1 MRILWVK
8 ADFLHPTTRGGQ
20 IRTLSILRELH
31 RRHEITYV
39 GLDHG
44 DPEGPARA
52 PEYCSH
58 CYAIPHRAPSHSS
71 PGFAWQLARG
81 LVSPLPVAVARWR
94 SLAQRRK
101 VEELLAAESFDSLV
115 CDFLFPAPN
124 IPDLSTAV
132 LFQHNL
138 ETLIW
143 RRRAEHAPAA
153 SRWYLALQARRM
165 AVFEAEVC
173 RRAGHIIAV
182 SRQDAERM
190 RSEFAA
196 VRVSEIPTGVD
207 LDYFAPPAAPVA
219 PVADLVFVGSLDW
232 APNID
237 GLDLFQREILP
248 RIHARRPEVTVA
260 LVGRDPP
267 DRIRRWSQADG
278 RVTVTGTVPDVRPYL
293 WGSRLSIVPLRI
305 GGGTRLKIYEAMA
318 AGLPVVSTTIGAEGL
333 PLRPDEHIAIADTPE
348 DFAAACCHLLENEPA
363 RQAMAR
369 AGRQLVSAQFGA
381 ANVARVF
388 EEILA
393 AGPRPNSAR

>member
-58 CYAIPHRAPSHSS
+58 CVAIPHFAPAHSS

-94 SLAQRRK
+94 SAAQRRR
-101 VEELLAAESFDSLV
+101 VEELLATQRFDSLV

-124 IPDLSTAV
+124 IPELSKAV

-143 RRRAEHAPAA
+143 RRRAQHAPAA
-153 SRWYLALQARRM
+153 TRWYLALQARRM
-165 AVFEAEVC
+165 AAFEAEVC

-182 SRQDAERM
+182 SAQDAARM
-190 RSEFAA
+190 WSEFGAA
-196 VRVSEIPTGVD
+196 RVSEIPTGVD
-207 LDYFAPPAAPVA
+207 LEYFAPPAGPVE

-232 APNID
+232 MPNID
-237 GLDLFQREILP
+237 GVDLFLREILP
-248 RIHARRPEVTVA
+248 RIRARRPDVRIA
-260 LVGRDPP
+260 LVGRDPL
-267 DRIRRWSQADG
+267 DRIRRWAQADRG
-278 RVTVTGTVPDVRPYL
+278 VLVTGTVPDVRPYL
-293 WGSRLSIVPLRI
+293 WGSRVSIVPLRI
-305 GGGTRLKIYEAMA
+305 GGGTRLKIYEAVA
-318 AGLPVVSTTIGAEGL
+318 AGLPVVSTAIGAEGL

-348 DFAAACCHLLENEPA
+348 AFAAACCKLLEDEAA
-363 RQAMAR
+363 RRAMAR
-369 AGRQLVSAQFGA
+369 AAHALVSAQFGA

-393 AGPRPNSAR
+393 SGPRP